1 MSNKTLQLPDY
12 IHEYLVAHG
21 PRETPHLRQ
30 LREETARLPMA
41 RMQIAPEQ
49 GQFLAFLV
57 RLLGVHQ
64 AVEVGVFT
72 GYSALW
78 QAQAMPEDGRL
89 VGCDIDP
96 EWTRIARRYWQEAG
110 VDDRIDLRLGP
121 AIETLDTL
129 LEQEGEGGFDLAFI
143 DADKERYDAYYER
156 CLRLLRPGGVC
167 AIDNVLWSGRV
178 AKPRCRDADTLALRA
193 FNDKLR
199 NDGRI
204 HMAMVPIA
212 DGVTLAMKRG

>member
-12 IHEYLVAHG
+12 LHEYLVAHG
-21 PRETPHLRQ
+21 PAETPELRR

-41 RMQIAPEQ
+41 GMQIAPEQ

-57 RLLGVHQ
+57 RLIGARRV
-64 AVEVGVFT
+64 VEVGVFT

-78 QAQAMPEDGRL
+78 QALALPEAGRL
-89 VGCDIDP
+89 VGCDINA
-96 EWTRIARRYWQEAG
+96 EWTRIAEEYWAAAG
-110 VDDRIDLRLGP
+110 VDDRIELRLGP
-121 AIETLDTL
+121 AKDTLDTL
-129 LEQEGEGGFDLAFI
+129 LDESGEGSFDFAFI
-143 DADKERYDAYYER
+143 DADKENYEAYYER

-193 FNDKLR
+193 FNERLSRDER
-199 NDGRI
+199 V

-212 DGVTLAMKRG
+212 DGVSLAIKR